1 MNVDILGALLERM
14 KGRETLA
21 IYSDGRA
28 YSYRDIAQK
37 VSEYEGYL
45 KELGCTQTVVS
56 LLADYSFHSI
66 AMLLAA
72 WRAGNIVALLTN
84 KSSEEAARLS
94 EICESAYL
102 VTVFCNDDKEAIHVE
117 RLGHDIQNPLS
128 FGLINSGDAG
138 FIIFSSGTTGTPK
151 ASLHRLQPLLDKYAS
166 SQSVKAFRTI
176 SFLLFDH
183 IGGLNTMLSVIFGGG
198 ELVCIAS
205 RTPDIVCES
214 VQKYGVQALITS
226 PTFLNLLL
234 LSGAAYKYDLSSLQI
249 INYGTEPMSDATL
262 NALNKLL
269 PATRLS
275 QAYGATE
282 IGVIPTR
289 SESSISKWM
298 KIGDEQCDVRI
309 VNGLLEVKAKTTMV
323 GYLNAE
329 SPFTPDGFY
338 RTGDTVLQQG
348 EYLQILG
355 RQSELINVG
364 GEKFF
369 PIEVESVLQQMAGV
383 TDVSVS
389 KEHSPLVGQIVTA
402 TFLLENDEGRDLFRK
417 RLFEFCRSRLSPA
430 RVPVKIFIS
439 RESLHSD
446 RFKKLRPQQNGV

>member
-28 YSYRDIAQK
+28 YSYRDIAKK

-72 WRAGNIVALLTN
+72 WRVGNIVALLTN

-262 NALNKLL
+262 NTLNKLL
-269 PATRLS
+269 PSTRLS

-309 VNGLLEVKAKTTMV
+309 VNGLLEVKAKTTML

-439 RESLHSD
+439 REPLHSD

>member
-1 MNVDILGALLERM
+1 MNTDILGALLECM
-14 KGRETLA
+14 KARETIA
-21 IYSDGRA
+21 IHSDGCA
-28 YSYRDIAQK
+28 YSYRDIAEK
-37 VSEYEGYL
+37 VSEYEGRL
-45 KELGCTQTVVS
+45 KERGCTKTVVS

-72 WRAGNIVALLTN
+72 WRVGNIVALLTN
-84 KSSEEAARLS
+84 KSGEETVRLC
-94 EICESAYL
+94 EICEAAYL

-117 RLGHDIQNPLS
+117 RLGHDIHNPLL
-128 FGLINSGDAG
+128 FELINSGDAG

-151 ASLHRLQPLLDKYAS
+151 ASLHRLQPLLDRYANS
-166 SQSVKAFRTI
+166 PSLKAFKTI

-198 ELVCIAS
+198 KLVCIAN

-214 VQKYGVQALITS
+214 VQKYSVQALITS

-234 LSGAAYKYDLSSLQI
+234 LSGVAYNYDLSSLQI

-269 PATRLS
+269 PTTRLS

-289 SESSISKWM
+289 SESSLSKWM
-298 KIGDEQCDVRI
+298 KIGDEQCNVRI
-309 VNGLLEVKAKTTMV
+309 VNGLLEVKATTTMV

-338 RTGDTVLQQG
+338 QTGDMALQQG
-348 EYLQILG
+348 GFFQILG

-389 KEHSPLVGQIVTA
+389 KEQSPLVGQIVTA
-402 TFLLENDEGRDLFRK
+402 TFLLEKDEVQDLFRK

-430 RVPVKIFIS
+430 RIPVKIFIS
-439 RESLHSD
+439 REPLHGD
-446 RFKKLRPQQNGV
+446 RFKKLRIQTNGV